1 MGAMPMEGSD
11 MHMHQCSL
19 ARTLLLISTMKGLG
33 EDSGQNSNL
42 KNDLTDM

>member
-1 MGAMPMEGSD
+1 MEGSD

-19 ARTLLLISTMKGLG
+19 ARALSLISTMKGLG
-33 EDSGQNSNL
+33 EDSGQNSGL